1 MKRLSALLGAGA
13 LVLTLASTA
22 FAGDNFATVSGHAA
36 STSENNNPLFW
47 GEDCTKLDA
56 GEGDLGGSSA
66 TYELTANYT
75 KVIVKA
81 GSGQSAGDNALTIFD
96 NPTAGQLVFADTN
109 GNNVS
114 DPGGQ
119 DGDKNISHIIFC
131 GPGEET
137 EAPSFEQSQEGETD
151 APSDAPSFEQ
161 SQEGA
166 TEPST
171 DAFGTNGTSG
181 PADGAWLLV
190 VALGVLLGS
199 VVVLTPA
206 RAKSRR

>member
-1 MKRLSALLGAGA
+1 VHFILNQTNATSGLLSAVFSTDSFTDEPDTPSNSDNLHWHVVITGDLNTTITSATTDAAGGN
-13 LVLTLASTA
+13 LVLSH
-22 FAGDNFATVSGHAA
+22 V
-36 STSENNNPLFW
+36 
-47 GEDCTKLDA
+47 C
-56 GEGDLGGSSA
+56 
-66 TYELTANYT
+66 
-75 KVIVKA
+75 
-81 GSGQSAGDNALTIFD
+81 
-96 NPTAGQLVFADTN
+96 
-109 GNNVS
+109 
-114 DPGGQ
+114 PGG
-119 DGDKNISHIIFC
+119 GT
-131 GPGEET
+131 EET